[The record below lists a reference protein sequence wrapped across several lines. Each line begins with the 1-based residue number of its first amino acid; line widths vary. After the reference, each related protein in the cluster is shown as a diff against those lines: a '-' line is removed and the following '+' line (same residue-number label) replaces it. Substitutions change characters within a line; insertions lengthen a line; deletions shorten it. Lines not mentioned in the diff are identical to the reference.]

1 MEEKLKEL
9 LANGTITQEEFDAL
23 TKKDDAEELE
33 KRIQAGVDKVTAK
46 LGKEKADL
54 QKELDKMKKEKLTEE
69 ERKALEIK
77 EREEALAA
85 RERELTEQSNRLYA
99 IKKIKEAGLDDGSAN
114 SLAIV
119 EFVIGADETAI
130 DTNIKA
136 FSELVNKLVAAEV
149 EKKFK
154 ENGRNPNGGN
164 GGSNIENP
172 YAKETFNL
180 TKQWELEAKD
190 PELAAK
196 LQAAVKK

>member
-23 TKKDDAEELE
+23 IKKEDADELE

-54 QKELDKMKKEKLTEE
+54 QKELDRMKKEKLTEE

-77 EREEALAA
+77 EREDALAA
-85 RERELTEQSNRLYA
+85 REKELSEKTNRLYA
-99 IKKIKEAGLDDGSAN
+99 IKKIQEAGLNDGSEK

-119 EFVIGADETAI
+119 DFVIGADEAAI
-130 DTNIKA
+130 DANVKA

-164 GGSNIENP
+164 GGKTGDNP

-180 TKQWELEAKD
+180 TKQWELELSN
-190 PELAAK
+190 PELAAQ
-196 LQAAVKK
+196 LQAAAK